1 MYVVGFP
8 RSGTTLLAA
17 MLDRHSKICVPPES
31 RFYEEIDW
39 NTSEKNRFIQLSN
52 SIRLKDFS
60 LCKIGTVD
68 EQIVDDVMDT
78 KNPRALFVIEDENN
92 QPLVTFNS
100 DTEKNPIKL
109 RNIGVENAD
118 NSLYYDQY
126 YTPFGR
132 NVETLS
138 TINTGN
144 FKFKRVI

>member
-1 MYVVGFP
+1 M
-8 RSGTTLLAA
+8 
-17 MLDRHSKICVPPES
+17 I
-31 RFYEEIDW
+31 I
-39 NTSEKNRFIQLSN
+39 
-52 SIRLKDFS
+52 
-60 LCKIGTVD
+60 
-68 EQIVDDVMDT
+68 DT

-109 RNIGVENAD
+109 RNMGVENDD

-138 TINTGN
+138 IETLVILNLSGL
-144 FKFKRVI
+144 FKLYFRL